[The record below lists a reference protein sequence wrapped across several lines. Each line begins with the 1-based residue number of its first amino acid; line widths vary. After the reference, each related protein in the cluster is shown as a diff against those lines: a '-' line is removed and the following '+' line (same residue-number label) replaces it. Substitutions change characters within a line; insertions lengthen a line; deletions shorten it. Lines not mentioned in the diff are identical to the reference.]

1 MKRPD
6 LHDEFLR
13 ALQSST
19 ADRPG
24 LTNKVADILRIERE
38 AAYRRLSGRVQFT
51 ATEIGV
57 LAGEMGISLD
67 NIIQKHTPYSSIPIL
82 MEQPLKVESMDVL
95 AGQLKDNLDMMNLL
109 LEDESELLSLFD
121 SLPLEFC
128 LPYPHLFKFMI
139 FKWGYH
145 YVGSEEFDDYSSW
158 RIPENIERYSRDLVE
173 TAKGYIKVLYI
184 WDYPAIWHLVCE
196 ISYFHDIHLISTE
209 ELSLIKQDIH
219 QLLTNFE
226 KILRGVYRSK
236 VLSNEVDAYVS
247 TVGIGLSCLIHT
259 SKANSF
265 CLLKNYFI
273 QTQILNDAERI
284 EKIRNW
290 IQAGKMLSLRI
301 SEGNERERRLFFE
314 RQHRLVDNS
323 P

>member
-1 MKRPD
+1 M
-6 LHDEFLR
+6 HEEFLR
-13 ALQSST
+13 VLQSGT

-82 MEQPLKVESMDVL
+82 MEQPLRLESMDVL
-95 AGQLKDNLDMMNLL
+95 AGQLKANLDMMKLL
-109 LEDESELLSLFD
+109 LEDESELLSVFD

-139 FKWGYH
+139 FKWGHH
-145 YVGSEEFDDYSSW
+145 YVGSEEFDNYGSW
-158 RIPENIERYSRDLVE
+158 RIPENIDRYSRDLVE
-173 TAKGYIKVLYI
+173 MAKGYSKVLYI
-184 WDYPAIWHLVCE
+184 WDYPVIWHLVCD
-196 ISYFHDIHLISTE
+196 ISYFHDILLLSTDE
-209 ELSLIKQDIH
+209 VSLIKEDLH
-219 QLLTNFE
+219 NLLTNFE
-226 KILRGVYRSK
+226 KLLKGVYRSK
-236 VLSNEVDAYVS
+236 VLSNEADVYVS
-247 TVGIGLSCLIHT
+247 TVGIGISCLVHT

-273 QTQILNDAERI
+273 QTEILNDTERI
-284 EKIRNW
+284 GKIRNW
-290 IQAGKMLSLRI
+290 IHAGKKLSIRI
-301 SEGNERERRLFFE
+301 SEGNERERRIFFE
-314 RQHRLVDNS
+314 RQHRLVDNNL
-323 P
+323 